1 MSGLMR
7 KSKLYMNRTQVPAP
21 MNRGPGIFY
30 RYFLCF
36 CLVMLLLGYVSC
48 TSEEV
53 RQEPD
58 EPEVALA
65 KADELIEDDEYDEAR
80 QLLHEVKGNDIT
92 RKYAQ
97 IAQLKIAESYAK
109 EENLESAA
117 AEYRRFIEQYPDS
130 QYAPYAQYQIA
141 MMYFSQIK
149 GPERGAGQ
157 AKSALKEFRKLKI
170 LYPRNPYKEVIEIN
184 IAKCL
189 NVIAEYE
196 FIVGRF
202 YFKKDSYKAA
212 IGRFQGILE
221 NYPDYKRIDDVLF
234 YLSMSYRNS
243 VDMDSAEKYYEILKE
258 KFPDS
263 EYVEELKEELFE
275 DE

>member
-1 MSGLMR
+1 
-7 KSKLYMNRTQVPAP
+7 
-21 MNRGPGIFY
+21 
-30 RYFLCF
+30 
-36 CLVMLLLGYVSC
+36 MLLLGSVSC

-80 QLLHEVKGNDIT
+80 QLLNEVKGNDIT

-97 IAQLKIAESYAK
+97 IAQLKIAESYSK
-109 EENLESAA
+109 EDNLESAVI
-117 AEYRRFIEQYPDS
+117 EYRRFIEQYPDS

-157 AKSALKEFRKLKI
+157 AKNALKEFRKLKT
-170 LYPRNPYKEVIEIN
+170 LYPRNPYKEIIEIN

-202 YFKKDSYKAA
+202 YYKKDSYKAA

-221 NYPDYKRIDDVLF
+221 NYPDYKGIDDTLF

-243 VDMDSAEKYYEILKE
+243 VDIANAKKYFEILKE

-263 EYVEELKEELFE
+263 EYIEELKEELFE

>member
-1 MSGLMR
+1 MNLRSGF
-7 KSKLYMNRTQVPAP
+7 
-21 MNRGPGIFY
+21 FY

-36 CLVMLLLGYVSC
+36 CFVMLLLGSVSC
-48 TSEEV
+48 TSKEV
-53 RQEPD
+53 RQEPQ

-80 QLLHEVKGNDIT
+80 QLLNEVKSNDIT

-97 IAQLKIAESYAK
+97 IAQLKIAESYSK
-109 EENLESAA
+109 EDNLESSVI
-117 AEYRRFIEQYPDS
+117 EYRRFIEQYPDS

-157 AKSALKEFRKLKI
+157 AKSALKEFRKLRT
-170 LYPRNPYKEVIEIN
+170 LYPRNPYKEIIEIN
-184 IAKCL
+184 IAICL

-221 NYPDYKRIDDVLF
+221 NYPDFKGIDDVLF
-234 YLSMSYRNS
+234 YLSLSYRNS
-243 VDMDSAEKYYEILKE
+243 VDIDNAEKYYYILKE